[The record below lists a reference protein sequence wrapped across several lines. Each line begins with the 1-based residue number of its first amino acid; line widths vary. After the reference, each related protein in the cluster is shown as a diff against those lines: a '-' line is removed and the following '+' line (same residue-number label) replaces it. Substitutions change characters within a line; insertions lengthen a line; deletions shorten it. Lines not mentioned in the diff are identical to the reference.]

1 MKTRFS
7 SRCDIALV
15 GFAQS
20 PVYRRAPM
28 SLGALTLDTC
38 VRAIEDAGLQ
48 RSQIDGLSTGPL
60 LPAASDH
67 TNIDGVDIVTSNFV
81 AEHMGIRPR
90 WYNNFQGIGQINSS
104 VIQATNALAA
114 GGADY
119 VLLHRSLRNPP
130 GRYHGNPLTR
140 ATEASQWTAPY
151 GLWGPTPIAL
161 LYNEYMHRYGA
172 TREDMATLVV
182 TLRENVANN
191 PLSYW
196 KNQTITREDYLDSR
210 PIADPI
216 TILDC
221 DIPVDFAASF
231 ILTTAERAGD
241 LKHKPVYLAGYAQSQ
256 PGYRRAFRTL
266 DDLMQVG
273 RETSKI
279 LWENSGLGPADVDV
293 PQTYDGF
300 SAIDLFLAG
309 MPGFLPRWGGG
320 QVHPGAAQSTSM
332 ESSPCCR
339 GAVPWEAAEST
350 GLRRCASAT
359 FSFRSGRVRTS
370 SPAPTLGWPATPS
383 RTMAAPSSIRL
394 SRWASR
400 GGFETRLYL
409 KLKPAPTCLGGG
421 VLVGV
426 AGWGFPRS
434 ETFAKPSVI
443 VMKIGRPTPPTRR
456 SGAGRNPGVGQGLAR
471 VFISFCGAFSRP
483 W

>member
-38 VRAIEDAGLQ
+38 VRAIEDAGLR

-104 VIQATNALAA
+104 VIQAANALAA

-161 LYNEYMHRYGA
+161 LYNEYMQRYGA

-196 KNQTITREDYLDSR
+196 KDQTITREDYLDSR

-300 SAIDLFLAG
+300 SPLTYFWLECLGFCPDGEAAKFIQGGAIDKHGKFPLLS
-309 MPGFLPRWGGG
+309 GGG
-320 QVHPGAAQSTSM
+320 S
-332 ESSPCCR
+332 
-339 GAVPWEAAEST
+339 
-350 GLRRCASAT
+350 
-359 FSFRSGRVRTS
+359 
-370 SPAPTLGWPATPS
+370 
-383 RTMAAPSSIRL
+383 
-394 SRWASR
+394 
-400 GGFETRLYL
+400 
-409 KLKPAPTCLGGG
+409 LGGG
-421 VLVGV
+421 RVHGV
-426 AGWGFPRS
+426 AQMR
-434 ETFAKPSVI
+434 ECYLQLAQ
-443 VMKIGRPTPPTRR
+443 R
-456 SGAGRNPGVGQGLAR
+456 AGENQLASADVGLACHA
-471 VFISFCGAFSRP
+471 FPDNGGAVVYTAEP
-483 W
+483 LG